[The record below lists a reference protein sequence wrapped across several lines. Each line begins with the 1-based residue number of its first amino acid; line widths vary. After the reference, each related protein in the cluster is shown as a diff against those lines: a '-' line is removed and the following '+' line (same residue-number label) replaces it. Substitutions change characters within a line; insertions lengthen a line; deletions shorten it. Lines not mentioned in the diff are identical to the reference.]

1 VALLLESRRQF
12 PVVTAACTGA
22 AAVSAVLQYTV
33 PAMIPALERAPG
45 QALLPGQWWRL
56 VTPLLVQ
63 TLGWYQ
69 VIVNLV
75 SLALIGVI
83 AEFLLGR
90 MRWAILF
97 AAGTLGG
104 QTDAY
109 LSGEP
114 GGGDSIAICGLA
126 GGVAVALLIR
136 PSSQSRFAAY
146 VVTYYIAALAGWGFG
161 GPMFAG
167 LACLLV
173 GVLRLALNRADGIRA
188 QRALLT
194 GAATSVAV
202 MAVTGDIHG
211 LSLGSGM
218 LTMLVLPAAP
228 RTSASA
234 AQSPKTTGH
243 LRSPSD
249 RPNRDGSTC

>member
-12 PVVTAACTGA
+12 PVVTAACTGI
-22 AAVSAVLQYTV
+22 AAVTAVLQYTV
-33 PAMIPALERAPG
+33 PAMIPAFERAPG

-69 VIVNLV
+69 VVANLV
-75 SLALIGVI
+75 ALALIGVI
-83 AEFLLGR
+83 AELLLGR

-126 GGVAVALLIR
+126 GGVAIALLAR
-136 PSSQSRFAAY
+136 PSFETRFAAQ
-146 VVTYYIAALAGWGFG
+146 VVAYYIAALAGWGFG
-161 GPMFAG
+161 GFMFAG
-167 LACLLV
+167 FACLFV
-173 GVLRLALNRADGIRA
+173 GVLHLALNRAPHSRRSLRRGDGRRRRHPRPFPRRGNGGDARPAGRCA
-188 QRALLT
+188 QLRN
-194 GAATSVAV
+194 
-202 MAVTGDIHG
+202 HG
-211 LSLGSGM
+211 PTAKGGRVVEVS
-218 LTMLVLPAAP
+218 
-228 RTSASA
+228 R
-234 AQSPKTTGH
+234 
-243 LRSPSD
+243 
-249 RPNRDGSTC
+249 

>member
-1 VALLLESRRQF
+1 MSRRSTTEVDVALLLESRRQF
-12 PVVTAACTGA
+12 PVVTAACTGI
-22 AAVSAVLQYTV
+22 AAVTAVLQYTV
-33 PAMIPALERAPG
+33 PAMIPAFERAPG

-69 VIVNLV
+69 VVANLV
-75 SLALIGVI
+75 ALALIGVI
-83 AEFLLGR
+83 AELLLGR

-126 GGVAVALLIR
+126 GGVAIALLAR
-136 PSSQSRFAAY
+136 PSFETRFAAQ
-146 VVTYYIAALAGWGFG
+146 VVAYYIAALAGWGFG
-161 GPMFAG
+161 GFMFAG
-167 LACLLV
+167 FACLFV
-173 GVLRLALNRADGIRA
+173 GVLHLALNRADVIRA

-194 GAATSVAV
+194 AAVACVAV
-202 MAVTGDIHG
+202 MAVAGDIHG
-211 LSLGSGM
+211 LSLGAGM
-218 LTMLVLPAAP
+218 VAMLVPRAVARNSATTAQPPKAA
-228 RTSASA
+228 
-234 AQSPKTTGH
+234 G
-243 LRSPSD
+243 
-249 RPNRDGSTC
+249 